1 MLRTV
6 ICAALVVAET
16 LLLAAGH
23 DTSPAAAAQSATA
36 GYPAS
41 AERAAS
47 RRCNNVVVRDHEGNV
62 YTQTN
67 GLWAIKVRCRKARRV
82 ARHYLTHS
90 EGNADPVRPYGF
102 RCRGGEDGVSCRK
115 GTRIV
120 TWGWYYD

>member
-6 ICAALVVAET
+6 IGAFVVAGA
-16 LLLAAGH
+16 LLQTAGH
-23 DTSPAAAAQSATA
+23 DTSPAAAAQTATA

-41 AERAAS
+41 AERAAP
-47 RRCNNVVVRDHEGNV
+47 RRCKNVVVHDGEGNV
-62 YTQTN
+62 YTRTN

-82 ARHYLTHS
+82 ARYYLTHA
-90 EGNADPVRPYGF
+90 EGNAEPVRPYGY